1 MNKKINESNYNKKR
15 SREILF
21 GSFLIITSFLL
32 FVSLSSYFFT
42 WEYDQSNINKILDR
56 TINSE
61 NLLKKIG
68 AEISHIFVYEGF
80 GASSLIFSLLL
91 FVTGLSLFFEF
102 KKLSLINTWS
112 WGLYYTILLSLI
124 LSQIKTVFP
133 FLGGTVGYE
142 ISDFII
148 DYTGIIGFWSI
159 VLFLTLFFNDVLA
172 SEKGNIIQNL
182 KNINNLT
189 FKFEQNINGKLE
201 DGKCTIEYPKKIFC
215 KYNLANKKIL
225 VSNGKSLVIKT
236 LSSYY
241 IYPLHKTPLNLILDK
256 DYIIKKINNLD
267 KKIIDDNFINFK
279 FKENENE
286 ISIFFS
292 KKSYNLIGWQTID
305 IYQNLSITYLSSV
318 KKNIKIDNG
327 IFKLPKQN

>member
-1 MNKKINESNYNKKR
+1 MKKQ
-15 SREILF
+15 
-21 GSFLIITSFLL
+21 FLI
-32 FVSLSSYFFT
+32 
-42 WEYDQSNINKILDR
+42 
-56 TINSE
+56 
-61 NLLKKIG
+61 
-68 AEISHIFVYEGF
+68 
-80 GASSLIFSLLL
+80 
-91 FVTGLSLFFEF
+91 
-102 KKLSLINTWS
+102 
-112 WGLYYTILLSLI
+112 
-124 LSQIKTVFP
+124 
-133 FLGGTVGYE
+133 
-142 ISDFII
+142 
-148 DYTGIIGFWSI
+148 
-159 VLFLTLFFNDVLA
+159 LFLTLFFNDVLA